1 MPKCLKVVIAMS
13 GGVDS
18 SAAVFLLQKQG
29 YEVIGMFMRLANNS
43 DDEQAA
49 RRVCAKLGVKFYPV
63 NYADQF
69 KKEVIDYFLESYA
82 RGLTPNPCARCN
94 RLIKFGAL
102 LKGAREIGADF
113 LATGHYTKTQK
124 HKNTKTELIYKLYR
138 GKDEG
143 KDQSYFLYNLT
154 QKQLAR
160 VLFPLGEYT
169 KEEVRK
175 IADKAKLPYVK
186 KESQDVCFLKGD
198 HNDFLREHIKLK
210 PGPIV
215 ALTPYPSALRAS
227 PLGKGRKMAESLRV
241 PLLAKEGLGEV
252 IGEHQG
258 LPLYTIGQRKG
269 VEIGGIGPFY
279 AAKCDYKTNTLYVV
293 SDRDDSVLY
302 SRELIAGDVNWISGK
317 EPRLP
322 LSCQAVIRY
331 RHKPV
336 KCKVTKPPS
345 GFKSHSVAVAFSQPQ
360 RAVTPGQSVVFYG
373 IRRAAT
379 NNAHANYNNEDE
391 VLGGGIIA
399 A

>member
-1 MPKCLKVVIAMS
+1 MS

-29 YEVIGMFMRLANNS
+29 YEVIGMFMRLINNS

-69 KKEVIDYFLESYA
+69 KKEVIDYFIKSYE

-102 LKGAREIGADF
+102 LKSAEEIGADF
-113 LATGHYTKTQK
+113 LATGHYVRCQISDFRCRKC
-124 HKNTKTELIYKLYR
+124 LYKLLR
-138 GKDEG
+138 GKDDG

-175 IADKAKLPYVK
+175 IADNAGLPYVK

-198 HNDFLREHIKLK
+198 HNDFLREHINLK

-215 ALTPYPSALRAS
+215 ALTPNPSPAAAGEGSALIKYNCDKIAPSTVRYERGRA
-227 PLGKGRKMAESLRV
+227 G
-241 PLLAKEGLGEV
+241 EGEK

-258 LPLYTIGQRKG
+258 LPLYTIGQRRG
-269 VEIGGIGPFY
+269 VEIGGTGPFY

-293 SDRDDSVLY
+293 SDRDDPVLY
-302 SRELIAGDVNWISGK
+302 SNELIAGDVNWISGK
-317 EPRLP
+317 EPKLP
-322 LSCQAVIRY
+322 LSCHAVIRY

-336 KCKVTKPPS
+336 KCIITIGTGQCPVHAKKY
-345 GFKSHSVAVAFSQPQ
+345 SVKFNKPQ
-360 RAVTPGQSVVFYG
+360 RAVTPGQSVVFYKG
-373 IRRAAT
+373 
-379 NNAHANYNNEDE
+379 DE
-391 VLGGGIIA
+391 ALGGGIIA